1 MMKYSVERI
10 EENIALCEDDLG
22 KTIKLRLDELPENIR
37 EGEIIV
43 RTENGYTIDSDET
56 SARRKKMAEMQRNIF
71 GKKRK

>member
-22 KTIKLRLDELPENIR
+22 KTIKLSLDELPENIR

-56 SARRKKMAEMQRNIF
+56 SARRKKMAEMQ
-71 GKKRK
+71 KKLFNKKK

>member
-10 EENIALCEDDLG
+10 EDNIALCEDDLG
-22 KTIKLRLDELPENIR
+22 KTIKLSLDELPENIR

-56 SARRKKMAEMQRNIF
+56 SARRKKMAEMQ
-71 GKKRK
+71 KKLFNKKN

>member
-56 SARRKKMAEMQRNIF
+56 SARRKKMAEMQ
-71 GKKRK
+71 KKLFNKKK

>member
-56 SARRKKMAEMQRNIF
+56 SARRKKMAEMQ
-71 GKKRK
+71 KKLFNKKN

>member
-1 MMKYSVERI
+1 MKYSVERI

-22 KTIKLRLDELPENIR
+22 KTVKLRLDELPENIR

-56 SARRKKMAEMQRNIF
+56 SARRKKMAEMQ
-71 GKKRK
+71 KKLFNKKN

>member
-43 RTENGYTIDSDET
+43 LTENGYTIDSDET
-56 SARRKKMAEMQRNIF
+56 SARRKKIAEMQKRLFN
-71 GKKRK
+71 KKK

>member
-56 SARRKKMAEMQRNIF
+56 SARRKKMAEMQKRLFN
-71 GKKRK
+71 KKK

>member
-22 KTIKLRLDELPENIR
+22 KTIKLSLDELPENIR

-56 SARRKKMAEMQRNIF
+56 SARRKKMAEMQ
-71 GKKRK
+71 KKLFNKKN

>member
-22 KTIKLRLDELPENIR
+22 ETVKLRLDELPENIR

-56 SARRKKMAEMQRNIF
+56 SVRRKKMAEMQ
-71 GKKRK
+71 KKLFNKKK

>member
-1 MMKYSVERI
+1 MKYSVERI

-22 KTIKLRLDELPENIR
+22 KTVKLRLDELPENIR

-56 SARRKKMAEMQRNIF
+56 SARRKKMAEMQKRLFN
-71 GKKRK
+71 KKN

>member
-22 KTIKLRLDELPENIR
+22 ETVKLRLDELPENIH

-56 SARRKKMAEMQRNIF
+56 SARRKKMAEMQKRLFN
-71 GKKRK
+71 KKN